1 MCTVVI
7 VAIRPSTTNAD
18 GKIDRALAV
27 LVQIDQPVAQKM
39 HTGLL
44 YLE

>member
-1 MCTVVI
+1 MVIVVI
-7 VAIRPSTTNAD
+7 GPAIANAD
-18 GKIDRALAV
+18 SEIDRVLVV

-44 YLE
+44 YSE